1 MTTWHGYEQ
10 DDNAHERFPWWAS
23 VGSFAWERCDGRAI
37 RPHPLGWSVTGP
49 HDALYPDGG
58 PCRYDFERCAYTGPS
73 QPVDIIEMIDRE
85 HPLPPPEPRCGQVWV
100 DPETG
105 DSLMVVGVG
114 TNDRGERL
122 VYLGCRTII
131 VIGEH
136 PWPPAKPDGTNVW
149 ACVDKGA
156 PWADTSEVADE

>member
-85 HPLPPPEPRCGQVWV
+85 HPLPPPEPRCGQVWKV
-100 DPETG
+100 PGTPAAMVASERYPWFASWMPAYALVASGLATG
-105 DSLMVVGVG
+105 
-114 TNDRGERL
+114 T
-122 VYLGCRTII
+122 
-131 VIGEH
+131 VIEDT
-136 PWPPAKPDGTNVW
+136 WPPPGAVLVAGP
-149 ACVDKGA
+149 GA
-156 PWADTSEVADE
+156 PWADTSEGE